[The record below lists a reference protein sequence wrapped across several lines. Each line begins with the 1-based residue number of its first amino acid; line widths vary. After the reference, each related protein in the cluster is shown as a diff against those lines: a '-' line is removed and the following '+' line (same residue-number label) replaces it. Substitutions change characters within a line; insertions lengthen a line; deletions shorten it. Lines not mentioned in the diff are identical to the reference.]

1 MLSGVRGVSL
11 GRAIIHLIN
20 SAVTEASAW
29 VNYLE
34 YLWVAE
40 WIFLVPVRAGQG
52 SDSNLAQ
59 LRLES
64 VESVACGHQE
74 TPGDTR
80 GHQGTPGAPD
90 TRGNNFF

>member
-1 MLSGVRGVSL
+1 MSLSRT
-11 GRAIIHLIN
+11 IIHLIN
-20 SAVTEASAW
+20 SAVTEASAR

-64 VESVACGHQE
+64 AESVAWGAA
-74 TPGDTR
+74 G
-80 GHQGTPGAPD
+80 GHQGYL
-90 TRGNNFF
+90 